1 MTNKTYSCTLTRWHK
16 VTERLTKEFSALTKS
31 AKSGLAETTVTEYL
45 GEAQETRLIDLRD
58 NCLKQIDSALAVQ
71 DAIVHIRQTLGAAN
85 ESQGVSRALADYDK
99 LVKRVNLFE
108 SLLSARSSEQ
118 VAIGELKA
126 VKNPMRSEKYLD
138 RGQPKIAVAM
148 LEGESLE
155 LLQAQ
160 FSETT
165 TAMYAQADR
174 LADLNKWVLEI
185 ALEPEI
191 AKLVV
196 RSIKIDTY

>member
-126 VKNPMRSEKYLD
+126 VKNPGRSEKYLD

-148 LEGESLE
+148 LEGEPLE
-155 LLQAQ
+155 QLQAQ
-160 FSETT
+160 FSEAT
-165 TAMYAQADR
+165 TAMYVQADR

-191 AKLVV
+191 AKLAGL
-196 RSIKIDTY
+196 

>member
-126 VKNPMRSEKYLD
+126 VKNPGRSEKYLD

-155 LLQAQ
+155 RLQTQ

-191 AKLVV
+191 AKLAG
-196 RSIKIDTY
+196 

>member
-1 MTNKTYSCTLTRWHK
+1 MTNRTYSCTLTRWHK
-16 VTERLTKEFSALTKS
+16 VTERLTKEFSALTKA

-126 VKNPMRSEKYLD
+126 VKNPGRSEKYLD

-148 LEGESLE
+148 LEGEPLE
-155 LLQAQ
+155 QLQAQ
-160 FSETT
+160 FSEAT
-165 TAMYAQADR
+165 TAMYVQADR

-191 AKLVV
+191 AKLAGL
-196 RSIKIDTY
+196 

>member
-16 VTERLTKEFSALTKS
+16 VTERLTKEFSALTKA

-126 VKNPMRSEKYLD
+126 VKNPGRSEKYLD

-155 LLQAQ
+155 RLQTQ

-191 AKLVV
+191 AKLAG
-196 RSIKIDTY
+196 

>member
-16 VTERLTKEFSALTKS
+16 VTERLTKEFSALTKA

-126 VKNPMRSEKYLD
+126 VKNPGRSEKYLD

-148 LEGESLE
+148 LEGEPLE
-155 LLQAQ
+155 QLQAQ
-160 FSETT
+160 FSEATT
-165 TAMYAQADR
+165 TMYVQADR

-191 AKLVV
+191 AKLAGL
-196 RSIKIDTY
+196 

>member
-1 MTNKTYSCTLTRWHK
+1 MTKKTYSCTLTRWHK
-16 VTERLTKEFSALTKS
+16 VTERLTKEYSALTKA

-45 GEAQETRLIDLRD
+45 GEAQEARLIELRD
-58 NCLKQIDSALAVQ
+58 TCLKQIDNALAVQ
-71 DAIVHIRQTLGAAN
+71 ETIVQIRQALGTTN
-85 ESQGVSRALADYDK
+85 ENQGVSRALADYDK

-108 SLLSARSSEQ
+108 SLLSARTSEQ
-118 VAIGELKA
+118 VAISELKA
-126 VKNPMRSEKYLD
+126 VKNPGRSEKYLE

-148 LEGESLE
+148 LEGEPLE
-155 LLQAQ
+155 RLQAQ
-160 FSETT
+160 FSEAT

-191 AKLVV
+191 AKLAGL
-196 RSIKIDTY
+196 

>member
-126 VKNPMRSEKYLD
+126 VKNPGRSEKYLD

-155 LLQAQ
+155 RLQAQ

>member
-1 MTNKTYSCTLTRWHK
+1 MTNRTYSCTLTRWHK
-16 VTERLTKEFSALTKS
+16 VTERLTKEFSALTKA

-45 GEAQETRLIDLRD
+45 GEAQETRLIDLRES
-58 NCLKQIDSALAVQ
+58 CLKQIDSALAVQ
-71 DAIVHIRQTLGAAN
+71 ESIVHIRQTLGSAN

-126 VKNPMRSEKYLD
+126 VKNPGRSEKYLD

-148 LEGESLE
+148 LDGESLDRI
-155 LLQAQ
+155 QAQ
-160 FSETT
+160 FSEAT

-185 ALEPEI
+185 ELQPDI
-191 AKLVV
+191 AKLAGL
-196 RSIKIDTY
+196 

>member
-126 VKNPMRSEKYLD
+126 VKNPGRSEKYLD

-148 LEGESLE
+148 LEGEPLE
-155 LLQAQ
+155 QLQAQ
-160 FSETT
+160 FSEAT
-165 TAMYAQADR
+165 TAMYVQADR

>member
-16 VTERLTKEFSALTKS
+16 VTERLTKEFSALTKA

-99 LVKRVNLFE
+99 LVKCVNLFE

-126 VKNPMRSEKYLD
+126 VKNPGRSEKYLD

-148 LEGESLE
+148 LEGEPLE
-155 LLQAQ
+155 QLQAQ
-160 FSETT
+160 FSEAT
-165 TAMYAQADR
+165 TAMYVQADR

-191 AKLVV
+191 AKLAGL
-196 RSIKIDTY
+196 

>member
-16 VTERLTKEFSALTKS
+16 VTERLTKEFSALTKA

-126 VKNPMRSEKYLD
+126 VKNPGRSEKYLD

-155 LLQAQ
+155 RLQTQ

-191 AKLVV
+191 AKLAGL
-196 RSIKIDTY
+196 

>member
-16 VTERLTKEFSALTKS
+16 VTERLTKEFSALTKA

-126 VKNPMRSEKYLD
+126 VKSPGRSEKYLD

-155 LLQAQ
+155 QLQAQ
-160 FSETT
+160 FSEAT
-165 TAMYAQADR
+165 TAMYVQADR

-191 AKLVV
+191 AKLAGL
-196 RSIKIDTY
+196 

>member
-1 MTNKTYSCTLTRWHK
+1 MTNRTYSCTLTRWHK
-16 VTERLTKEFSALTKS
+16 VTERLTKEFSALTKA

-85 ESQGVSRALADYDK
+85 ENQGVSRALADYDK

-126 VKNPMRSEKYLD
+126 VKNPARSEKYLD

-148 LEGESLE
+148 LEGEPLE
-155 LLQAQ
+155 QLQAQ
-160 FSETT
+160 FSEAT
-165 TAMYAQADR
+165 TAMYVQADR

-185 ALEPEI
+185 AMEPEI
-191 AKLVV
+191 AKLAGL
-196 RSIKIDTY
+196 

>member
-1 MTNKTYSCTLTRWHK
+1 MTSKTYSCTLTRWHK
-16 VTERLTKEFSALTKS
+16 VTERLTKEYSALTKA
-31 AKSGLAETTVTEYL
+31 AKSGLADTTVTEYL
-45 GEAQETRLIDLRD
+45 GEAQEARLIDLRD
-58 NCLKQIDSALAVQ
+58 NCLKQIDNALAVQ
-71 DAIVHIRQTLGAAN
+71 DAIVHIRQALGTAN
-85 ESQGVSRALADYDK
+85 ENQGVSRALADYDK
-99 LVKRVNLFE
+99 LVKRVNLFD

-126 VKNPMRSEKYLD
+126 VKNPARSEKYLD

-155 LLQAQ
+155 RLQAQ

-191 AKLVV
+191 AKLAGL
-196 RSIKIDTY
+196 

>member
-1 MTNKTYSCTLTRWHK
+1 MTNRTYSCTLTRWHK
-16 VTERLTKEFSALTKS
+16 VTERLTKEFSALTKA

-85 ESQGVSRALADYDK
+85 ENQGVSRALADYDK

-118 VAIGELKA
+118 VAIGEIKA
-126 VKNPMRSEKYLD
+126 VKNPARSEKYLD

-148 LEGESLE
+148 LEGEPLE
-155 LLQAQ
+155 QLQAQ
-160 FSETT
+160 FSEAT
-165 TAMYAQADR
+165 TAMYVQADR

-185 ALEPEI
+185 AMEPEI
-191 AKLVV
+191 AKLAGL
-196 RSIKIDTY
+196 

>member
-16 VTERLTKEFSALTKS
+16 VTERLTKEFSALTKA

-71 DAIVHIRQTLGAAN
+71 DAFVHIRQTLGAAN

-126 VKNPMRSEKYLD
+126 VKNPGRSEKYLD

-155 LLQAQ
+155 RLQAQ

-174 LADLNKWVLEI
+174 LADMNKWVLEI

-191 AKLVV
+191 AKLAGL
-196 RSIKIDTY
+196 

>member
-16 VTERLTKEFSALTKS
+16 VTERLTKEFSALTKA

-126 VKNPMRSEKYLD
+126 VKNPGRSEKYLD

-155 LLQAQ
+155 RLQAQ

-174 LADLNKWVLEI
+174 LADMNKWVLEI

-191 AKLVV
+191 AKLAGL
-196 RSIKIDTY
+196 

>member
-126 VKNPMRSEKYLD
+126 VKNPARSEKYLD

-155 LLQAQ
+155 KLQAQ

-165 TAMYAQADR
+165 TAMYVQADR

-191 AKLVV
+191 AKLAGL
-196 RSIKIDTY
+196 

>member
-16 VTERLTKEFSALTKS
+16 VTERLTKEFSALTKA

-58 NCLKQIDSALAVQ
+58 NCLKQIASALAVQ
-71 DAIVHIRQTLGAAN
+71 DAIVHIRKTLGAAN

-126 VKNPMRSEKYLD
+126 VKNPGRSEKYLD

-148 LEGESLE
+148 LEGEPLE
-155 LLQAQ
+155 QLQAQ
-160 FSETT
+160 FSEATT
-165 TAMYAQADR
+165 TMYVQADR

-191 AKLVV
+191 AKLAGL
-196 RSIKIDTY
+196 

>member
-16 VTERLTKEFSALTKS
+16 VTERLTKEFSALTKA

-126 VKNPMRSEKYLD
+126 VKNPGRSEKYLD

-155 LLQAQ
+155 RLQTQ
-160 FSETT
+160 FSEPT

-191 AKLVV
+191 AKLAG
-196 RSIKIDTY
+196 

>member
-1 MTNKTYSCTLTRWHK
+1 MTNRTYSCTLTRWHK
-16 VTERLTKEFSALTKS
+16 VTERLTKEFSALTKA

-45 GEAQETRLIDLRD
+45 GEAQETRLIDLRE

-126 VKNPMRSEKYLD
+126 VKNPGRSEKYLD

-148 LEGESLE
+148 LEGEPLE
-155 LLQAQ
+155 QLQAQ
-160 FSETT
+160 FSEAT
-165 TAMYAQADR
+165 TAMYVQADR

-191 AKLVV
+191 AKLAGL
-196 RSIKIDTY
+196 

>member
-1 MTNKTYSCTLTRWHK
+1 MTNKTYACTLTRWHK
-16 VTERLTKEFSALTKS
+16 VAERLTKEFSALTKA

-45 GEAQETRLIDLRD
+45 GEAQEARLIDLRD

-71 DAIVHIRQTLGAAN
+71 ESIVHIRQALGTAN
-85 ESQGVSRALADYDK
+85 DSQGVSRALADYDK
-99 LVKRVNLFE
+99 LVKRAKLFE

-126 VKNPMRSEKYLD
+126 VKNPARSEKYLD

-155 LLQAQ
+155 RLQAQ
-160 FSETT
+160 YSDAT
-165 TAMYAQADR
+165 TAMYVQADR
-174 LADLNKWVLEI
+174 LADLNKWILEI
-185 ALEPEI
+185 DLEPEI
-191 AKLVV
+191 AKLAGL
-196 RSIKIDTY
+196 

>member
-1 MTNKTYSCTLTRWHK
+1 MTNRTYSCTLTRWHK
-16 VTERLTKEFSALTKS
+16 VTERLTKEFSALTKA

-45 GEAQETRLIDLRD
+45 GEAQETRLIDLRES
-58 NCLKQIDSALAVQ
+58 CLKQIDSALAVQ
-71 DAIVHIRQTLGAAN
+71 ESIVHIRQTLGAAN

-126 VKNPMRSEKYLD
+126 VKNPGRSEKYLD

-148 LEGESLE
+148 LDGESLDRI
-155 LLQAQ
+155 QAQ
-160 FSETT
+160 FSEAT

-185 ALEPEI
+185 ELQPDI
-191 AKLVV
+191 AKLAGL
-196 RSIKIDTY
+196 

>member
-1 MTNKTYSCTLTRWHK
+1 MTNRTYSCTLTRWHK
-16 VTERLTKEFSALTKS
+16 VTERLTKEFSALTKA

-45 GEAQETRLIDLRD
+45 GEAQETRLIDLRE

-126 VKNPMRSEKYLD
+126 VKNPGRSEKYLD

-155 LLQAQ
+155 RLQAQ

-191 AKLVV
+191 AKLAGL
-196 RSIKIDTY
+196 

>member
-1 MTNKTYSCTLTRWHK
+1 MTKKTYACTLTRWHK
-16 VTERLTKEFSALTKS
+16 VAERLTKEFSALTKA

-71 DAIVHIRQTLGAAN
+71 DAIVYIRQTLGAAN

-99 LVKRVNLFE
+99 LVKRVKLFE

-126 VKNPMRSEKYLD
+126 VKNPTRSEKYLD

-155 LLQAQ
+155 RLQAQ

-191 AKLVV
+191 AKLAGL
-196 RSIKIDTY
+196 

>member
-126 VKNPMRSEKYLD
+126 VKHPTRSEKYLD

-155 LLQAQ
+155 RLQAQ

-191 AKLVV
+191 AKLAGL
-196 RSIKIDTY
+196 